1 MPRAKVP
8 GNVGPHAIPADAVPA
23 VEAWLTQ
30 RLEQLER
37 GKAQAKTALK
47 IANVDYIRGQLQY
60 FDHAAGAVR
69 WLLWALRPTTRKAK
83 PDGTA
88 QDRRRTGP

>member
-8 GNVGPHAIPADAVPA
+8 GNVGPHQIPADAVPA
-23 VEAWLTQ
+23 VEAWLEE

-37 GKAQAKTALK
+37 GKRQAREALK
-47 IANVDYIRGQLQY
+47 VANVDYIRGQLQY

-69 WLLWALRPTTRKAK
+69 WLKWALRPTTRKAR
-83 PDGTA
+83 PGGQATHG
-88 QDRRRTGP
+88 RGGNP